1 MQQNKS
7 TLTHTT
13 ALWPERAT
21 ARPNRPP
28 GAAYSPTR
36 FAGRIALPWK
46 FRLFF
51 DFFGRAMLCGAG
63 FRRRARGAGVQER
76 AVFTAQ
82 EHAGLLNKKRPGRNP
97 AFLCRGAGQKS

>member
-21 ARPNRPP
+21 ARPNRLP

-46 FRLFF
+46 FRLF
-51 DFFGRAMLCGAG
+51 
-63 FRRRARGAGVQER
+63 
-76 AVFTAQ
+76 
-82 EHAGLLNKKRPGRNP
+82 
-97 AFLCRGAGQKS
+97 